1 MCHDRLYDNVD
12 KWLYETQ
19 CIIDEPNRIISVY
32 TTLKR
37 LDKDAFAH
45 SLCCSSIKYG
55 YDVCEEGIYKRSVG
69 YRLEFEHCEHD
80 VTIFLGFRD
89 TYRKI
94 FQHIIYE
101 NVFVGKDIVDV
112 DDPVVLRCVEICER
126 LHSVLISPYLVYKMM
141 IYFQR
146 LKRVQTNMQIMC
158 HCTNTSI
165 CKCVSRKNIEKWQ

>member
-19 CIIDEPNRIISVY
+19 CVIDEPNRIMSIY

-37 LDKDAFAH
+37 LDKDVFAH
-45 SLCCSSIKYG
+45 CLACSSIKYG

-69 YRLEFEHCEHD
+69 QRLEFEHCQHD
-80 VTIFLGFRD
+80 VTVFLGFRD

-94 FQHIIYE
+94 FQHIIYA
-101 NVFVGKDIVDV
+101 NVLLGRDIVGV
-112 DDPVVLRCVEICER
+112 DDPAVERCVEICER

-141 IYFQR
+141 SYFQR
-146 LKRVQTNMQIMC
+146 MKRVMTNMQNMLIFV
-158 HCTNTSI
+158 NVLVGKS
-165 CKCVSRKNIEKWQ
+165 